1 MKKSLFAL
9 LSAAL
14 LLTAC
19 QSGPQMLPS
28 AALNPQLRAPQLNQL
43 RSASTARP
51 QARSGGTRWYSMD
64 EYRNFLAGKLL
75 ATLDKDA
82 DQALNPQEFSR
93 LVNKAVVARFS
104 EVDGNRDGR
113 LNLAEL
119 QAGKNAV
126 FSERYSEANLRNAL
140 TKFFQGK
147 DLNRDQ
153 KVSFQESGSMINF
166 IFDYDGDQN
175 FSVEEFIDAIS
186 QMLSMSPEKTN
197 EFLKE
202 HLG

>member
-1 MKKSLFAL
+1 MKKVLFAL

-19 QSGPQMLPS
+19 QSGPQIMPS
-28 AALNPQLRAPQLNQL
+28 AALNPQLR
-43 RSASTARP
+43 SASTARP
-51 QARSGGTRWYSMD
+51 VQARAGVTRWYSMD

-93 LVNKAVVARFS
+93 LVNKAVVARFA

-119 QAGKNAV
+119 QTGKNAV

>member
-1 MKKSLFAL
+1 MKTALFAL
-9 LSAAL
+9 LSASL

-19 QSGPQMLPS
+19 QSGPQLMPS
-28 AALNPQLRAPQLNQL
+28 AALNPQLNQL

-51 QARSGGTRWYSMD
+51 VQARAGVTRWYSM
-64 EYRNFLAGKLL
+64 EEFRNFLAGKLL

-93 LVNKAVVARFS
+93 LVNKAVVARFA
-104 EVDGNRDGR
+104 EVDSNRDGR
-113 LNLAEL
+113 LSLPEL
-119 QAGKNAV
+119 QTGKNTV
-126 FSERYSEANLRNAL
+126 FSERYSEASLRNAL

-153 KVSFQESGSMINF
+153 KVSFQESGSMVNF
-166 IFDYDGDQN
+166 IFDYDGDQH
-175 FSVEEFIDAIS
+175 FSLEEFIDAIS

>member
-1 MKKSLFAL
+1 MKTTLFAFLSASLL
-9 LSAAL
+9 LS
-14 LLTAC
+14 AC

-28 AALNPQLRAPQLNQL
+28 AALNPALNASQL

-51 QARSGGTRWYSMD
+51 PQARSSATRWYSMD
-64 EYRNFLAGKLL
+64 EFRNFLAGKLL
-75 ATLDKDA
+75 AALDQNG
-82 DQALNPQEFSR
+82 DQALTPQEFSR
-93 LVNKAVVARFS
+93 LINKAVVARFA

-113 LNLAEL
+113 LTLPEL
-119 QAGKNAV
+119 QAGKNSV
-126 FSERYSEANLRNAL
+126 FSERYSEASLRNAL

-147 DLNRDQ
+147 DTNRDQ
-153 KVSFQESGSMINF
+153 KVSFEESGRVVNF
-166 IFDYDGDQN
+166 IFDYDGDQH
-175 FSVEEFIDAIS
+175 FSLEEFIDAIS